1 MYFYVFIHFCCEL
14 AYVAKYTFFGR
25 FFFFKY
31 QFRWQCS
38 RVEGSLKKGVEGQTL
53 GKPCVPSTFETML
66 GQQPSFALD
75 LRNSTHT
82 LDVQNLNLL
91 LIYIF
96 GTQNTTSTYL
106 EVRWLG
112 KIGGG
117 LRILR
122 KNTTV
127 YSAVHFVLLNIFH

>member
-1 MYFYVFIHFCCEL
+1 MSQNTHFL
-14 AYVAKYTFFGR
+14 AD
-25 FFFFKY
+25 FFFKY

-106 EVRWLG
+106 EVR
-112 KIGGG
+112 
-117 LRILR
+117 
-122 KNTTV
+122 
-127 YSAVHFVLLNIFH
+127 